1 MTRREMKQKAK
12 HLLRG
17 VWGRAVALV
26 LFSFLLFVFF
36 SSLEQLIVSA
46 AGKSTVEQIFTPF
59 ILYGSAAFYP
69 SVLIFASII
78 FVGCQVLFFLVR
90 APFSLGSPGWYYKAV
105 CSGVSPVSSA
115 FFWYTSFKRWIKA
128 LAFDFLLLI
137 KKLFW
142 LFLFLLPA
150 IGTLVLHYFAVV
162 SRSEGWIVTLLLIL
176 LIGFTALGFIFSRIV
191 CYRYF
196 LVCYLLAE
204 DPSLKLRA
212 AFRNSV
218 TLLKGKKGDL
228 FRLDLSFL
236 PYFLSNLLIF
246 PLLGTVPYIEM
257 TRGIFARELINDLK
271 QNPPEEGDELLLE
284 ISED

>member
-1 MTRREMKQKAK
+1 MKQKAR

-46 AGKSTVEQIFTPF
+46 AGKSTIEQIFTPF
-59 ILYGSAAFYP
+59 LLYGSAAFYP
-69 SVLIFASII
+69 SVLIFSSIV
-78 FVGCQVLFFLVR
+78 FAGCQVLSFLVR
-90 APFSLGSPGWYYKAV
+90 APFSLGFPGWYYKAA
-105 CSGVSPVSSA
+105 CGTVSPVSAS

-128 LAFDFLLLI
+128 LVFDFLLLI
-137 KKLFW
+137 KTLFW
-142 LFLFLLPA
+142 LLLFLLPA
-150 IGTLVLHYFAVV
+150 IGTLVLHYFAVI
-162 SRSEGWIVTLLLIL
+162 SRSEGWVTTTLLVL
-176 LIGFTALGFIFSRIV
+176 LIGFLILGFIFSRIV

-218 TLLKGKKGDL
+218 LFMKGKKGEL

-236 PYFLSNLLIF
+236 PYWLLNLLIF
-246 PLLGTVPYIEM
+246 PLLGTIPYIET
-257 TRGIFARELINDLK
+257 TRSVFARELIDGRK
-271 QNPPEEGDELLLE
+271 GNPPEGGEELLLRL
-284 ISED
+284 SED